1 VEVALKSYPKY
12 VHGGC
17 VAGLELRVCEY
28 PTYARGFLKADM
40 MNPDERKSVANTV
53 KRIIDALNKVTER
66 CR

>member
-1 VEVALKSYPKY
+1 M
-12 VHGGC
+12 
-17 VAGLELRVCEY
+17 ELRVCEY